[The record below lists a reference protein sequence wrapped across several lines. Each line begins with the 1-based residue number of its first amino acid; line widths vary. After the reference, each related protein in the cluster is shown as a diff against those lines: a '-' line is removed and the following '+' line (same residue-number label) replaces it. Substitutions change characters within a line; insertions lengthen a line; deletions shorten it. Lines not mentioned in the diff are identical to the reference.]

1 MKKIKIS
8 TLTAIITFVFT
19 IGLAS
24 TKIEALNR
32 QVILLQQKVEIPINP
47 DKNPTVV
54 KVEKKKAY
62 KEEMREII
70 PEPVE
75 QKTTEELIIEKCGEY
90 GIDNS
95 IPVAISKIE
104 TGYYTSNAHNNYNN
118 PGGIMTYDNDNNE
131 YVLKYFNTIEE
142 GVDYFVSN
150 LVDNYFSV
158 GLCSVEEIG
167 HKYCPGDA
175 GWIRQVNILK
185 ND

>member
-1 MKKIKIS
+1 MKKIKIT

-19 IGLAS
+19 LCLVS

-32 QVILLQQKVEIPINP
+32 QVILPRQEVEIPINP
-47 DKNPTVV
+47 DKNPTVA
-54 KVEKKKAY
+54 KIEKKKAY
-62 KEEMREII
+62 KEETKEVI
-70 PEPVE
+70 PEPVK

-95 IPVAISKIE
+95 IPVAISKLE

-118 PGGIMTYDNDNNE
+118 PGGIMTKINGSYE
-131 YVLKYFNTIEE
+131 LKYFNTIEE

-150 LVDNYFSV
+150 LVDNYFSI
-158 GLCSVEEIG
+158 GLYSAEEIG
-167 HKYCPGDA
+167 PKYCPGDA